1 MSNKK
6 SKESKTNDTAK
17 TQKSAL
23 RTPDGK
29 PFKTMHSWNTN
40 DEYEIELR
48 RVRAASE
55 DLSISPKPQ
64 SDSLFRDYTVRGNSG
79 SYTVELRSLDEHIN
93 TCTCKDFEK
102 NQLGTCKHIECI
114 LQCLNGVSAKSS
126 FYEIYMEH
134 SDYNPALQR
143 PKKQCPGVSSVIDM
157 FFSRNGRLRG
167 DADVSKLLQ
176 AIDSLPEKVRSVI
189 RVSWEVRRYS
199 ERMLERKRMARL
211 REIAEA
217 QLRKNGGA
225 TPFLKERLYDY
236 QQEGMLHLAFKGRAI
251 LADDMG
257 LGKTVQAVA
266 ASALMRE
273 MFAVKHV
280 LVVSPTSLKLE
291 WEEQIRKFTDLSCEA
306 VYGDRRQRLEF
317 YRTTNAF
324 FVLMNYEQVLRDAKE
339 IMELLNPEILILDE
353 AQRIKNWTTQTART
367 LKGMDTPYVFVL
379 TGTPLEN
386 RIDDIY
392 SLAEIVDP
400 TIFGSLF
407 RFNRQYYKFDS
418 SGKVCGMQNLDELH
432 AKLSDVML
440 RRRKTDVSL
449 KLPPRSDR
457 NLFVPMSYEQR
468 KRYEDEEY
476 KLLIIVNLMKKRPLS
491 PEEFQRMQLHLA
503 NMRMLCDTCYILDPE
518 VRESPKLDE
527 VMQVLH
533 QYMESEPGRKI
544 IVFSEWV
551 RMLDLLKDR
560 LDEEEIAYVEHTGT
574 IPPKK
579 RRELLRSF
587 KSDSSIRLL
596 LCSEAGGTG
605 LNLQQASVVFN
616 LDLPWNPA
624 KLEQRIARAWRNKQE
639 REVDVVNFVTE
650 NSIEHKML
658 STLKFKSGLADLVL
672 DGTGDKSNF
681 EDSNAREVFLKR
693 LRELLSTP
701 QASKPKTFAERVRE
715 SKMDIT
721 RIFSIGG
728 KDGGE
733 VMIGVGSASES
744 EMKSL
749 VGDNVNTLV
758 ISNEMSEMLK
768 RLAAIGVISI
778 NERGMKCLYDANSK
792 DDQTVTDPE
801 AEKRAKAALL
811 VLEKATRPL
820 QMARIL
826 ESNGFGDEA
835 HDGVWKAAAFIEK
848 AIYTWLYG
856 EAEANSDELEPEAFN
871 KMLDDSKL
879 DAITRRFIELSHRRL
894 NANEKGLIKQCENSI
909 AFVKSLIGGDYSEE

>member
-1 MSNKK
+1 MGNKK
-6 SKESKTNDTAK
+6 TKENKSNDSAK
-17 TQKSAL
+17 TPKNVL

-29 PFKTMHSWNTN
+29 PFKTMHSWNTS

-55 DLSISPKPQ
+55 NLSISPRPQ
-64 SDSLFRDYTVRGNSG
+64 ADSLFRDYAVKGNSG
-79 SYTVELRSLDEHIN
+79 SYTVELRSLDERIN

-102 NQLGTCKHIECI
+102 NQLGTCKHIESI
-114 LQCLNGVSAKSS
+114 LLSVGGIYAKSP

-134 SDYNPALQR
+134 SEYRPALAR
-143 PKKQCPGVSSVIDM
+143 PKKQCPGASGVVDM
-157 FFSRNGRLRG
+157 FFSRNGRLYD

-176 AIDSLPEKVRSVI
+176 AVDSLPEKVRSVI
-189 RVSWEVRRYS
+189 RVSWEVRRYT
-199 ERMLERKRMARL
+199 ERMVERKRMAKL

-225 TPFLKERLYDY
+225 TPFLKQRLYDY

-273 MFAVKHV
+273 MFAVRHV

-291 WEEQIRKFTDLSCEA
+291 WEEQIRKFTDLPCEA
-306 VYGDRRQRLEF
+306 VYGDRPQRLKF
-317 YRTTNAF
+317 YRTTDAF
-324 FVLMNYEQVLRDAKE
+324 FILMNYEQVLRDAQE

-392 SLAEIVDP
+392 SLTEIVDP

-407 RFNRQYYKFDS
+407 RFNRKYYKFDS
-418 SGKVCGMQNLDELH
+418 FGKVCGMQNLDELH

-457 NLFVPMSYEQR
+457 NLFVPMSPEQR
-468 KRYEDEEY
+468 KRYDDEEY
-476 KLLIIVNLMKKRPLS
+476 KLLIIVNLMKRRPLT

-518 VRESPKLDE
+518 VKDSPKLDE

-544 IVFSEWV
+544 IIFSEWV
-551 RMLDLLKDR
+551 RMLDLLKER
-560 LDEEEIAYVEHTGT
+560 LDDEEIAYVEHTGT

-579 RRELLRSF
+579 RRELLRNF
-587 KSDSSIRLL
+587 KTDSGIRLL

-624 KLEQRIARAWRNKQE
+624 RLEQRIARSWRNKQE

-650 NSIEHKML
+650 NTIEQKML
-658 STLKFKSGLADLVL
+658 STLKYKSGLADLVL
-672 DGTGDKSNF
+672 DGTGDKSSF

-701 QASKPKTFAERVRE
+701 QTIKPKTFAERVRE
-715 SKMDIT
+715 SKLDIT

-733 VMIGVGSASES
+733 VMIGVGSASEN
-744 EMKSL
+744 EMKTL
-749 VGDNVNTLV
+749 AGANVNTLV

-768 RLAAIGVISI
+768 RLAAIGAISI
-778 NERGMKCLYDANSK
+778 NESGMKCLYDANGN
-792 DDQTVTDPE
+792 DDQEVSDPE

-811 VLEKATRPL
+811 VLEKASRPL

-856 EAEANSDELEPEAFN
+856 DAEASSDELNSEAFN
-871 KMLDDSKL
+871 KTLDDSKI
-879 DAITRRFIELSHRRL
+879 DAVTRKFLELSHARL
-894 NANEKGLIKQCENSI
+894 NAKEKGLIKQCENSI
-909 AFVKSLIGGDYSEE
+909 AAVKSLIGA